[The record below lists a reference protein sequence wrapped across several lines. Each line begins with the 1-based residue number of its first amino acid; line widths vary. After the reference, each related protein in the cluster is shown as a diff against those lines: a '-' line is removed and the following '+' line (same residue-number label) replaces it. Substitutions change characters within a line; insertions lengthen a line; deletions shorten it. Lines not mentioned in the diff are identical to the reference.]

1 MRVATYDHQGG
12 FNALPTFLRKEI
24 ERAVQSCDVAPAR
37 RAARRIGD
45 TIVTAL
51 NKDGWSGEVA
61 LAGRASKITITSAK
75 HDTGLCVQTGNM
87 SRMYA
92 DLLKLQQM
100 FLRKTIK
107 VGVMIVPSYAAA
119 KKLGDNIINA
129 DRLVRELGIFRSVIH
144 MPIVVVSFDSAGD
157 SA

>member
-1 MRVATYDHQGG
+1 MMVATYDHQGG
-12 FNALPTFLRKEI
+12 FNVLPATLRKEI
-24 ERAVQSCDVAPAR
+24 ERAVRGCNITPTR

-45 TIVTAL
+45 AIVTAL

-100 FLRKTIK
+100 FLHKTIK

-129 DRLVRELGIFRSVIH
+129 DRLVRELGIFHAVIH
-144 MPIVVVSFDSAGD
+144 MPLIVVSFDSAGD
-157 SA
+157 PE

>member
-1 MRVATYDHQGG
+1 MRVVTYGHQDG
-12 FNALPTFLRKEI
+12 FNVLPTALRKEI
-24 ERAVQSCDVAPAR
+24 ERAVRGCSVSPAR
-37 RAARRIGD
+37 RAARKIGD
-45 TIVTAL
+45 AIVDAL

-107 VGVMIVPSYAAA
+107 VGVMVVPSHAAA

-129 DRLVRELGIFRSVIH
+129 DRLVRELEIFRNVIH
-144 MPIVVVSFDSAGD
+144 MPLVVVSFDSAGD